1 MAAVQKVSQRIRNR
15 FLPFEVPLFLLA
27 VTLLAYSILLPQM
40 GFYWDDWP
48 WIWLQHL
55 DGKQGMLQIDRAF
68 RPLSGVILFL
78 ISLFAGEQ
86 PFLWQLTNLLLR
98 WFSSLTCFLVLKA
111 LFPRQTFT
119 ALGGA
124 LLFLLFPAYQHQFVA
139 VNSSRHLLPFSFY
152 FLSLF
157 FMIQAVRREKRAWFF
172 HGLALAFQLSEM
184 LATEYYYGLECVRPF
199 VIFTVLKQRLG
210 GREAVTQMMK
220 QGMPYFG
227 LLVGLVAWR
236 FATTR
241 RPDYTNYA
249 LLWQED
255 SDPLSATNGMLL
267 LRLWGEQLKVGMI
280 SAWTKLFEFPHPAT
294 FGARKTVL
302 YSFLGIAGGTG
313 VYFYLSKTLP
323 RDLAFPGKSG
333 LLLGICSLVLA
344 GLPFLAAGLRVDIS
358 FPANRLTLP
367 QAFGASL
374 LLISLIELLLPKK
387 SLQVLMLS
395 GICALAIGSHF
406 QNATDFQRDWAYQR
420 AFFQQLSWRVPG
432 IQPNTLI
439 LSNIVEQTH
448 SSDNSLTAALNWFY
462 FDRFAGEQ
470 LPLLFFYPSERTG
483 ASLQQLERGARLERR
498 YGRFIFHG
506 NPERILVVDFNPP
519 ACLRVIHPVYDRAN
533 PWLSR
538 ETRQLAPLSNLQII
552 KVEPKEIRPTFPI
565 TILER
570 QEVWCYA
577 YQRADLARQ
586 QERWQ
591 EVIFWY
597 ETASEWGD
605 SPNRADE
612 TVPLLQ
618 AYAFQG
624 NWQAALQTTSQIART
639 AKRYVHYLCEIW
651 GDLAVRNQPPQA
663 ILNSVQGALQCSP

>member
-1 MAAVQKVSQRIRNR
+1 MAAVQKVFQGIRNR
-15 FLPFEVPLFLLA
+15 FLTFEVPLFLLA
-27 VTLLAYSILLPQM
+27 VTLLAYGILLPQM

-98 WFSSLTCFLVLKA
+98 WFSSFTCFLVLKA
-111 LFPRQTFT
+111 LFPRQMFT

-157 FMIQAVRREKRAWFF
+157 FMIQAVQREKRAWFF
-172 HGLALAFQLSEM
+172 HGLALAFQLGEM
-184 LATEYYYGLECVRPF
+184 LATEYYYSLECVRPF
-199 VIFTVLKQRLG
+199 VVYTVLKQRLG
-210 GREAVTQMMK
+210 GREAVTQTIK
-220 QGMPYFG
+220 QGLPYFG

-294 FGARKTVL
+294 FGARKTAL

-313 VYFYLSKTLP
+313 IYFYLNKTLP
-323 RDLAFPGKSG
+323 KDLAFPGKAG
-333 LLLGICSLVLA
+333 LLLGIWSLVLA

-374 LLISLIELLLPKK
+374 LLISLIELLLPKI

-448 SSDNSLTAALNWFY
+448 SSDNSLMVALNWFY

-483 ASLQQLERGARLERR
+483 ASL
-498 YGRFIFHG
+498 
-506 NPERILVVDFNPP
+506 
-519 ACLRVIHPVYDRAN
+519 
-533 PWLSR
+533 
-538 ETRQLAPLSNLQII
+538 
-552 KVEPKEIRPTFPI
+552 
-565 TILER
+565 
-570 QEVWCYA
+570 
-577 YQRADLARQ
+577 
-586 QERWQ
+586 
-591 EVIFWY
+591 
-597 ETASEWGD
+597 
-605 SPNRADE
+605 
-612 TVPLLQ
+612 
-618 AYAFQG
+618 
-624 NWQAALQTTSQIART
+624 
-639 AKRYVHYLCEIW
+639 
-651 GDLAVRNQPPQA
+651 
-663 ILNSVQGALQCSP
+663 